1 MHQTGKVDMANMAK
15 WFLFLMYAIYC
26 ESEECE
32 RGAGLLSVGNI
43 SALALKV
50 KQDSTQCSD

>member
-1 MHQTGKVDMANMAK
+1 MANMAK